1 MYLSTQ
7 RIFLVNMH
15 KCCLCCAKKRKK
27 YFSVQALL
35 LKNLLECYWY
45 KNLFLLSLT
54 LVDSNNFYELNLATK
69 LLKDLNI
76 KRRSVKLA
84 DDETENKVT
93 LNLNKTV

>member
-1 MYLSTQ
+1 MQ
-7 RIFLVNMH
+7 I
-15 KCCLCCAKKRKK
+15 KEK

-35 LKNLLECYWY
+35 LKNLLECLWY
-45 KNLFLLSLT
+45 KTLFFLSLT
-54 LVDSNNFYELNLATK
+54 LIDPNNFYELNLPTK

-93 LNLNKTV
+93 